1 MSQLSLIR
9 QGGLLADIE
18 DALSECVREVCVKGK
33 GGTVTVK
40 IAVKPATK
48 NSSSTVVISDE
59 VVLKAPKLPTAES
72 ILYADD
78 DGSLCESDPRQR
90 KFNFEKVSQPQEEAV
105 DPDRFQKVH

>member
-18 DALSECVREVCVKGK
+18 GALSECVREVCVKGK

-59 VVLKAPKLPTAES
+59 VVLKAPKLPTAET
-72 ILYADD
+72 ILFATD
-78 DGSLCESDPRQR
+78 DGDLCESDPRQR
-90 KFNFEKVSQPQEEAV
+90 KLNFDQVEPTEEPVAEEERFKKVN
-105 DPDRFQKVH
+105 

>member
-18 DALSECVREVCVKGK
+18 VALSECVREVCVKGK
-33 GGTVTVK
+33 GGSVTIK

-48 NSSSTVVISDE
+48 NSTSTVVISDE
-59 VVLKAPKLPTAES
+59 VVLKTPKLPTAES

-78 DGSLCESDPRQR
+78 DGSLCESDPRQT
-90 KFNFEKVSQPQEEAV
+90 KFNFERVEQPKNEVEE
-105 DPDRFQKVH
+105 PDRFQKVH